1 MERRRPE
8 IEWRAG
14 RSEAVTSP
22 RGSWTSWF
30 RGYGINRSVTVF
42 FFNIFSSCSAFFSVF
57 SRCVVGGGVAAAVV
71 FVVAGGVDA
80 VFMTSIA
87 SKMLKLED
95 GLDL

>member
-1 MERRRPE
+1 M
-8 IEWRAG
+8 
-14 RSEAVTSP
+14 TSP

-57 SRCVVGGGVAAAVV
+57 SRCVVGGGGCGGGGVTAAVV

-80 VFMTSIA
+80 VFMTSFA
-87 SKMLKLED
+87 SKMLKLEV